1 MGDPRSEKVAVVA
14 EVRDRLTRSDAALL
28 TEYRGLDV
36 PAMAELRRSLRT
48 VGGEYKIYKN
58 TLVRLAVQEMGLE
71 IDDLLTGPTAIAFV
85 VESPD
90 GQPGDAAAVAKA
102 LRDYSRTRGELVL
115 KGGVLA
121 GRTLDAD
128 GLRALADLPP
138 RPVLLAQVA
147 GAFAAPLAKL
157 AGLLGALPRNFAYGL
172 QALIDRA
179 PPTEEPKP
187 EDAAAPETADEPEP
201 EPAADEPEPATDEPA
216 TAAAEPETAGEA
228 EPEDAAE
235 QAVAAAEPAADE
247 AEAADEPAAAADE
260 TEPASD
266 ESETTDETETEET

>member
-36 PAMAELRRSLRT
+36 PAMAELRRSLRAA
-48 VGGEYKIYKN
+48 GGEYKIYKN
-58 TLVRLAVQEMGLE
+58 TLVRLAVREMGLE

-90 GQPGDAAAVAKA
+90 GAPGDAAAVAKA

-115 KGGVLA
+115 KGGVLD

-172 QALIDRA
+172 QALIDRS
-179 PPTEEPKP
+179 PP
-187 EDAAAPETADEPEP
+187 APEP
-201 EPAADEPEPATDEPA
+201 EPAAESETEPAEAEPEPPVDEPAATEAETTAEPESAVEAEPEPA
-216 TAAAEPETAGEA
+216 AAEAETTA
-228 EPEDAAE
+228 
-235 QAVAAAEPAADE
+235 
-247 AEAADEPAAAADE
+247 E
-260 TEPASD
+260 TEPATD

>member
-1 MGDPRSEKVAVVA
+1 MGNPRSEKVAVVA

-36 PAMAELRRSLRT
+36 SAMAELRRSLRT

-58 TLVRLAVQEMGLE
+58 TLVRLAVREMGLE

-179 PPTEEPKP
+179 PPAAEPETEPP
-187 EDAAAPETADEPEP
+187 AAAETTDEAEP
-201 EPAADEPEPATDEPA
+201 EPAADEAEPEPA
-216 TAAAEPETAGEA
+216 AEP
-228 EPEDAAE
+228 
-235 QAVAAAEPAADE
+235 AVAAAEPAADE
-247 AEAADEPAAAADE
+247 AEPEPAAEPAVAAAEPAADEAGPA
-260 TEPASD
+260 TD

>member
-1 MGDPRSEKVAVVA
+1 MGDPRPEKVAVVA

-36 PAMAELRRSLRT
+36 PAMAELRRSLRAA
-48 VGGEYKIYKN
+48 GGEYKIYKN
-58 TLVRLAVQEMGLE
+58 TLVRLAVREMGLE

-90 GQPGDAAAVAKA
+90 GAPGDAAAVAKA

-115 KGGVLA
+115 KGGLLD

-147 GAFAAPLAKL
+147 RAFAAPLAKL

-172 QALIDRA
+172 QALIDRS
-179 PPTEEPKP
+179 PP
-187 EDAAAPETADEPEP
+187 APEP
-201 EPAADEPEPATDEPA
+201 EPADEAEPEPATAEAEPA
-216 TAAAEPETAGEA
+216 APAEPSAEAESADEA
-228 EPEDAAE
+228 EPEPA
-235 QAVAAAEPAADE
+235 AVAAESA
-247 AEAADEPAAAADE
+247 
-260 TEPASD
+260 TD
-266 ESETTDETETEET
+266 ESETTDETETEES

>member
-1 MGDPRSEKVAVVA
+1 MGDPRPEKVAVVA

-36 PAMAELRRSLRT
+36 QAMAELRRSLRAA
-48 VGGEYKIYKN
+48 GGEYKIYKN
-58 TLVRLAVQEMGLE
+58 TLVRLAVREMGLE

-90 GQPGDAAAVAKA
+90 GAPGDAAAVAKA

-115 KGGVLA
+115 KGGLLD

-172 QALIDRA
+172 QALIDRS
-179 PPTEEPKP
+179 PP
-187 EDAAAPETADEPEP
+187 APEP
-201 EPAADEPEPATDEPA
+201 EPADEAEPAPATAEAEPAAPAEPSAEAEPVEAEPEPA
-216 TAAAEPETAGEA
+216 
-228 EPEDAAE
+228 
-235 QAVAAAEPAADE
+235 AVAAESA
-247 AEAADEPAAAADE
+247 
-260 TEPASD
+260 TD
-266 ESETTDETETEET
+266 ESETTDETETEES

>member
-1 MGDPRSEKVAVVA
+1 MGDPRPEKAAVVA

-36 PAMAELRRSLRT
+36 SAMAELRRSLRA

-58 TLVRLAVQEMGLE
+58 TLVRLAVREVGLDV
-71 IDDLLTGPTAIAFV
+71 DDLLTGPTAIAFV
-85 VESPD
+85 GESPD
-90 GQPGDAAAVAKA
+90 GEPGDAAAVAKA

-147 GAFAAPLAKL
+147 GAFAAPLAGL
-157 AGLLGALPRNFAYGL
+157 AGLLGALPRNFACGL

-179 PPTEEPKP
+179 GPAES
-187 EDAAAPETADEPEP
+187 DEPET
-201 EPAADEPEPATDEPA
+201 TDE
-216 TAAAEPETAGEA
+216 TESGEPETTGEA
-228 EPEDAAE
+228 ES
-235 QAVAAAEPAADE
+235 VEP
-247 AEAADEPAAAADE
+247 
-260 TEPASD
+260 
-266 ESETTDETETEET
+266 ESETTDETEPEAPDEPITEAPDAPEPETTDETDTEES

>member
-58 TLVRLAVQEMGLE
+58 TLVRLAVREMGLE

-90 GQPGDAAAVAKA
+90 GAPGDAAAVAKA

-121 GRTLDAD
+121 GRTLDAE

-179 PPTEEPKP
+179 PPAAEP
-187 EDAAAPETADEPEP
+187 AAVPETTDEAEP
-201 EPAADEPEPATDEPA
+201 EPAADE
-216 TAAAEPETAGEA
+216 AEPE
-228 EPEDAAE
+228 P
-235 QAVAAAEPAADE
+235 AAEPAAADE
-247 AEAADEPAAAADE
+247 AGPA
-260 TEPASD
+260 TD

>member
-58 TLVRLAVQEMGLE
+58 TLVRLAVREMGLE

-179 PPTEEPKP
+179 PPAAEPETEPP
-187 EDAAAPETADEPEP
+187 AAAETTDEAEP
-201 EPAADEPEPATDEPA
+201 EPAADE
-216 TAAAEPETAGEA
+216 
-228 EPEDAAE
+228 
-235 QAVAAAEPAADE
+235 AEPAADE
-247 AEAADEPAAAADE
+247 AEPA
-260 TEPASD
+260 TD

>member
-58 TLVRLAVQEMGLE
+58 TLVRLAVREMGLE
-71 IDDLLTGPTAIAFV
+71 MDDLLTGPTAIAFV

-90 GQPGDAAAVAKA
+90 GAPGDAAAVAKA

-179 PPTEEPKP
+179 PPAAVPETEPP
-187 EDAAAPETADEPEP
+187 AAAETTDEAEP
-201 EPAADEPEPATDEPA
+201 EPATGEAEAATDEPA
-216 TAAAEPETAGEA
+216 TAAAEPAADEA
-228 EPEDAAE
+228 EAE
-235 QAVAAAEPAADE
+235 AAAEPAAADE
-247 AEAADEPAAAADE
+247 A
-260 TEPASD
+260 EPASD

>member
-1 MGDPRSEKVAVVA
+1 MGDPRPEKVAVVA
-14 EVRDRLTRSDAALL
+14 EVRDRLTRNDAALL

-36 PAMAELRRSLRT
+36 PAMAELRRSLRAA
-48 VGGEYKIYKN
+48 GGEYKIYKN
-58 TLVRLAVQEMGLE
+58 TLVRLAVREMGLE

-90 GQPGDAAAVAKA
+90 GAPGDAAAVAKA

-115 KGGVLA
+115 KGGVLD

-172 QALIDRA
+172 QALIDRSPA
-179 PPTEEPKP
+179 PEPAPADEAEP
-187 EDAAAPETADEPEP
+187 EPATAEAEPAAPAEPSAEAEPAAEAEP
-201 EPAADEPEPATDEPA
+201 EPAAAEAEPAT
-216 TAAAEPETAGEA
+216 
-228 EPEDAAE
+228 
-235 QAVAAAEPAADE
+235 
-247 AEAADEPAAAADE
+247 
-260 TEPASD
+260 D
-266 ESETTDETETEET
+266 ESETTDETETEES

>member
-36 PAMAELRRSLRT
+36 SAMAELRRSLRT

-58 TLVRLAVQEMGLE
+58 TLVRLAVREMGLE

-128 GLRALADLPP
+128 GLRALADLLP

-179 PPTEEPKP
+179 PP
-187 EDAAAPETADEPEP
+187 AAVPETTDEAEP
-201 EPAADEPEPATDEPA
+201 EPAAVAETTDETDEAAAEPAVADEVEPATDEAA
-216 TAAAEPETAGEA
+216 TAAAEPVT
-228 EPEDAAE
+228 
-235 QAVAAAEPAADE
+235 DE
-247 AEAADEPAAAADE
+247 AGPA
-260 TEPASD
+260 TD

>member
-58 TLVRLAVQEMGLE
+58 TLVRLAVREMGLE

-179 PPTEEPKP
+179 PPATEPP
-187 EDAAAPETADEPEP
+187 AAPET
-201 EPAADEPEPATDEPA
+201 TDEA
-216 TAAAEPETAGEA
+216 
-228 EPEDAAE
+228 
-235 QAVAAAEPAADE
+235 
-247 AEAADEPAAAADE
+247 
-260 TEPASD
+260 EPASD

>member
-1 MGDPRSEKVAVVA
+1 MGDPRPEKAAVVA

-36 PAMAELRRSLRT
+36 SAMAELRRSLRA

-58 TLVRLAVQEMGLE
+58 TLVRLAVREVGLDV
-71 IDDLLTGPTAIAFV
+71 DDLLTGPTAIAFV
-85 VESPD
+85 GESPD
-90 GQPGDAAAVAKA
+90 GEPGDAAAVAKA

-147 GAFAAPLAKL
+147 GAFAAPLAGL

-179 PPTEEPKP
+179 GPAES
-187 EDAAAPETADEPEP
+187 DEP
-201 EPAADEPEPATDEPA
+201 EPAAVEPEASEAKSSVEPEP
-216 TAAAEPETAGEA
+216 ETTGEA
-228 EPEDAAE
+228 ESGDHES
-235 QAVAAAEPAADE
+235 E
-247 AEAADEPAAAADE
+247 ATDE
-260 TEPASD
+260 TEPEAPDGSAATA
-266 ESETTDETETEET
+266 ESDETETEET